1 MTTFG
6 TQKEDSTVTVKPS
19 SQRPRKERKE
29 NADMRRTQLLEA
41 TRRSIVANGLAK
53 TTLATVA
60 NEAGLS
66 QGVAVFYFKS
76 KTGLL
81 TDTLRDQ
88 YQRYD
93 QNWKKALAAAGDN
106 PLDQLIAMIKADF
119 APEICDSD
127 SLALWFAFWGEEKFT
142 PQYAAISSEFDMS
155 HRDVMRSIC
164 AVLAEE
170 SYLDGDD
177 VSDWIENVSDGYWQK
192 LHLHPGSTDPELATA
207 ATLRLFS
214 QLMPKYAARIAEL
227 SAQSLL

>member
-1 MTTFG
+1 
-6 TQKEDSTVTVKPS
+6 
-19 SQRPRKERKE
+19 
-29 NADMRRTQLLEA
+29 MRRTQLLEA

-60 NEAGLS
+60 TEAGLS

-81 TDTLRDQ
+81 TETLRDQ

-93 QNWKKALAAAGDN
+93 QNWKKALADAGDN
-106 PLDQLIAMIKADF
+106 HLDQVIAMIKADF
-119 APEICDSD
+119 APEICSPD

-155 HRDVMRSIC
+155 HREVMRTIC
-164 AVLAEE
+164 TVLAAEE
-170 SYLDGDD
+170 PDLDGDD

-192 LHLHPGSTDPELATA
+192 LHLQPESTDPKLATA
-207 ATLRLFS
+207 ATLRLLS
-214 QLMPKYAARIAEL
+214 QLLPKFASKIPEL
-227 SAQSLL
+227 PAH

>member
-1 MTTFG
+1 M
-6 TQKEDSTVTVKPS
+6 TVKS
-19 SQRPRKERKE
+19 SAQRPRKERKE

-41 TRRSIVANGLAK
+41 TRRSIVANGLAR

-81 TDTLRDQ
+81 TETLRDQ

-93 QNWKKALAAAGDN
+93 QNWKKALADAADD
-106 PLDQLIAMIKADF
+106 PLEQVIAMIKADF
-119 APEICDSD
+119 SPDICNPD

-142 PQYAAISSEFDMS
+142 PQYAEISSEFDKA
-155 HRDVMRSIC
+155 HRDVMHSLC
-164 AVLAEE
+164 TVLASKETG
-170 SYLDGDD
+170 LDGDD

-192 LHLHPGSTDPELATA
+192 LHLQPDTTTPQLATA

-214 QLMPKYAARIAEL
+214 RLLPSHATRIAQL
-227 SAQSLL
+227 SAL